1 MAARGLTLV
10 ELLVAMALLATL
22 ATLATPGFG
31 EYLRNCRRAATVN
44 ALSHTIHAARTL
56 ASVRGQAVR
65 LCPSVDATHCAAGR
79 DWGQM
84 LLIRSDG
91 PSGPDGEEP
100 PLRVV
105 PRLDADGRQ
114 SVRSNRDSLRF
125 APLSAAGTTAT
136 VTVCDDRGSRAARA
150 VIVSRTGRP
159 RISDRDASG
168 RELVCP

>member
-44 ALSHTIHAARTL
+44 ALSHTIHLARTL

-65 LCPSVDATHCAAGR
+65 LCPSADATRCTVGR
-79 DWGQM
+79 DWGHT
-84 LLIRSDG
+84 LLIQPDGSDG
-91 PSGPDGEEP
+91 PDGGEP

-105 PRLDADGRQ
+105 PRLDARRRQ

-125 APLSAAGTTAT
+125 APLSATGTTAT
-136 VTVCDDRGSRAARA
+136 LTVCDDRGSRAARA

-159 RISDRDASG
+159 RTSDRDASG

>member
-1 MAARGLTLV
+1 
-10 ELLVAMALLATL
+10 MALLATL

-31 EYLRNCRRAATVN
+31 EYLRNCRRTATVN

-65 LCPSVDATHCAAGR
+65 LCPSADATHCAAGR

-84 LLIRSDG
+84 LLIQ
-91 PSGPDGEEP
+91 PDGSGSEDP

-105 PRLDADGRQ
+105 PRLGAGGRQ

-136 VTVCDDRGSRAARA
+136 VTICDDRGSRAARA

-159 RISDRDASG
+159 RTSDRDASG
-168 RELVCP
+168 RQLVCP